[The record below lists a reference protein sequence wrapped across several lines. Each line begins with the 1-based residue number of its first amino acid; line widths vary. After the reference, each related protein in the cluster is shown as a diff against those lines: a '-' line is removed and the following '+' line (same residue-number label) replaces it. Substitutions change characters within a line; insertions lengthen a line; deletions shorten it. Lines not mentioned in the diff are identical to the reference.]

1 MFLRNLSPDARKLI
15 LGRRYNRQKT
25 KGHGQG
31 SAGQNEP
38 QNTAERLAAEH
49 HVSPAT
55 VKRAGKFAE
64 EADKKP
70 EVAKT
75 ILTAV
80 VDRTTKKR
88 TQAAEAGGMI
98 RPVKAEIS
106 AMRG

>member
-1 MFLRNLSPDARKLI
+1 MD
-15 LGRRYNRQKT
+15 
-25 KGHGQG
+25 
-31 SAGQNEP
+31 QNEP
-38 QNTAERLAAEH
+38 RLSTAEKLAAEN

-70 EVAKT
+70 EVAT
-75 ILTAV
+75 AILPAAL
-80 VDRTTKKR
+80 DRTTKKR

-98 RPVKAEIS
+98 RLVKAEIS